1 MFSDSKHL
9 LTDIGKYITSNDCG
23 KILKL
28 LPPTLVSP
36 HPPRLKLSPSPSSRV
51 TVARISGSSSSRSS
65 KRKRVEAQDIS
76 EAERAEGQLVVSEEA
91 TASAGVS
98 ISPTDMEGKAV
109 TLVNENE
116 QVRPSGLLPRV
127 HVSSDARRPALCR
140 NVTGPA

>member
-1 MFSDSKHL
+1 M
-9 LTDIGKYITSNDCG
+9 
-23 KILKL
+23 
-28 LPPTLVSP
+28 
-36 HPPRLKLSPSPSSRV
+36 
-51 TVARISGSSSSRSS
+51 
-65 KRKRVEAQDIS
+65 EAQDIS

-127 HVSSDARRPALCR
+127 HVSSDARRSALCR